1 MSSVTAVQPQTVV
14 RWMSILAEDVAA
26 QADHLTQLDA
36 AIGDG
41 DHGIN
46 MNRGMAAVVGA
57 LAEQDDGVAPGR
69 LLIVAGKTLVSTVA
83 ARAARCGGRSSA
95 VPAGRW
101 ATRPSWTAPSWPRRW
116 APASRPCRRWAP
128 RCRATR
134 RWSTRCCRRSTRC
147 ATRWPAERR

>member
-69 LLIVAGKTLVSTVA
+69 LLIVAGKTLVSTVGGA
-83 ARAARCGGRSSA
+83 SGPLWGSALRAAGRSLGDA
-95 VPAGRW
+95 DDFDGLALAGALDAAIAALGDLGPAAPGRQRGGAGPVPAVEALRG
-101 ATRPSWTAPSWPRRW
+101 A
-116 APASRPCRRWAP
+116 
-128 RCRATR
+128 
-134 RWSTRCCRRSTRC
+134 
-147 ATRWPAERR
+147 